1 MPQGTI
7 SRLNQTRGYGF
18 INTPENEDLFF
29 HRSNIKNAQFS
40 LLQVGERVTYTVQF
54 TSRGPRADQVQVQ
67 NQSTKLQVNLAVKDL
82 RVSAAFYTETFDF
95 KERTS
100 NPGYILLQRNAL
112 VLGLKTDELLWY
124 PDPGEQ
130 PVEALAR
137 GVGVEL
143 VLETSDIDQF
153 HARMQQAGATIHEPL
168 KEQPW
173 GARDFRMLDPDGY
186 YWRITSLRDQDPVHP
201 AHPEEE
207 PVEGE
212 PA

>member
-29 HRSNIKNAQFS
+29 HRSNIKDAQFS
-40 LLQVGERVTYTVQF
+40 LLQVGDRVAYSVQF

-67 NQSTKLQVNLAVKDL
+67 NQATKLQVNLAVKDL
-82 RVSAAFYTETFDF
+82 QVSAAFYTKTFDF
-95 KERTS
+95 KERAN
-100 NPGYILLQRNAL
+100 NPGYILLQRNSL

-124 PDPGEQ
+124 PDPGER
-130 PVEALAR
+130 PVESLVR

-143 VLETSDIDQF
+143 VLETPDIDQF
-153 HARMQQAGATIHEPL
+153 HARMRQAGVAIREPL

-173 GARDFRMLDPDGY
+173 GATDFRMLDPDGY
-186 YWRITSLRDQDPVHP
+186 YWRITSPRDQDVVP
-201 AHPEEE
+201 AEEE

>member
-7 SRLNQTRGYGF
+7 TRLNHTRGYGF

-29 HRSNIKNAQFS
+29 HRSNITDGQFS
-40 LLQVGERVTYTVQF
+40 LLQVGDQVAYTVQF

-67 NQSTKLQVNLAVKDL
+67 SQSVRLQVNLAVKDL
-82 RVSAAFYTETFDF
+82 QVSAAFYTETFGF
-95 KERTS
+95 KELS
-100 NPGYILLQRNAL
+100 NDPGYILLQRNEL

-130 PVEALAR
+130 PVESLAR

-143 VLETSDIDQF
+143 VLEISDIGQF
-153 HARMQQAGATIHEPL
+153 HAKMQQAGVAIHEPL
-168 KEQPW
+168 TEQPW
-173 GARDFRMLDPDGY
+173 GATDFRMLDPDGY
-186 YWRITSLRDQDPVHP
+186 YWRITSPRDRDAVQ
-201 AHPEEE
+201 AEEE
-207 PVEGE
+207 STEGE

>member
-29 HRSNIKNAQFS
+29 HRSNIKDAQFS
-40 LLQVGERVTYTVQF
+40 LLQVGDRVTYSVQF
-54 TSRGPRADQVQVQ
+54 TSRGPRADQVQVR
-67 NQSTKLQVNLAVKDL
+67 NQTAKLQVNLAVKDL
-82 RVSAAFYTETFDF
+82 QVSAAFYTETFGF
-95 KERTS
+95 KELATS
-100 NPGYILLQRNAL
+100 PGYILLHRSPL
-112 VLGLKTDELLWY
+112 TLGLKTDELLWH
-124 PDPGEQ
+124 PDSGER
-130 PVEALAR
+130 PVESLVR

-153 HARMQQAGATIHEPL
+153 HTRMQQAGAAIHEPL

-173 GARDFRMLDPDGY
+173 GATDFRMLDPDGY
-186 YWRITSLRDQDPVHP
+186 YWRITSPRDRDVVQ
-201 AHPEEE
+201 AEEE
-207 PVEGE
+207 PAEGA

>member
-7 SRLNQTRGYGF
+7 TRLNHTRGYGF

-29 HRSNIKNAQFS
+29 HRSNITEGQFS
-40 LLQVGERVTYTVQF
+40 LLQVGDRVAYSVQF

-67 NQSTKLQVNLAVKDL
+67 SQSVKLQVNLAVKDL
-82 RVSAAFYTETFDF
+82 QVSAAFYTETFGF
-95 KERTS
+95 KELS
-100 NPGYILLQRNAL
+100 NDPGYILLQRNEL
-112 VLGLKTDELLWY
+112 ILGLKTDELLWY

-130 PVEALAR
+130 PVESLAR

-143 VLETSDIDQF
+143 VLEISDIGQF
-153 HARMQQAGATIHEPL
+153 HGKMQQAGVAIREPL

-173 GARDFRMLDPDGY
+173 GATDFRMLDPDGY
-186 YWRITSLRDQDPVHP
+186 YWRITSPRDRDAVQ
-201 AHPEEE
+201 AEEE
-207 PVEGE
+207 TTEGE

>member
-7 SRLNQTRGYGF
+7 TRLNHTRGYGF

-29 HRSNIKNAQFS
+29 HRSNITDGQFS
-40 LLQVGERVTYTVQF
+40 LLQVGDRVTYSVQF

-67 NQSTKLQVNLAVKDL
+67 SQSVRLQVNLAVKDL
-82 RVSAAFYTETFDF
+82 RVSAAFYTETFGF
-95 KERTS
+95 KELS
-100 NPGYILLQRNAL
+100 NDPGYILLQRNEL

-124 PDPGEQ
+124 PEPGEQ

-143 VLETSDIDQF
+143 VLEISDIGQF
-153 HARMQQAGATIHEPL
+153 HAKMQQAGVSIHEPL

-173 GARDFRMLDPDGY
+173 GATDFRMLDPDGY
-186 YWRITSLRDQDPVHP
+186 YWRITSPRDREAVQT
-201 AHPEEE
+201 EEE
-207 PVEGE
+207 PTEGE

>member
-186 YWRITSLRDQDPVHP
+186 YWRITSPRDQDPVHP

>member
-29 HRSNIKNAQFS
+29 HRSNIKDAQFS

-67 NQSTKLQVNLAVKDL
+67 NQSAKLQVNLAVKDL

-95 KERTS
+95 KERAN

-186 YWRITSLRDQDPVHP
+186 YWRITSPRDQDPVH
-201 AHPEEE
+201 AVHPEEE
-207 PVEGE
+207 PLEGE

>member
-18 INTPENEDLFF
+18 ITTPENEDLFF
-29 HRSNIKNAQFS
+29 HRSNIKDAQFS
-40 LLQVGERVTYTVQF
+40 LLQVGDRVNYTVQF
-54 TSRGPRADQVQVQ
+54 TSRGPRADQVRVE
-67 NQSTKLQVNLAVKDL
+67 NQSARLQVNLAVKDL
-82 RVSAAFYTETFDF
+82 KVSAAFYTETLDF
-95 KERTS
+95 KERS
-100 NPGYILLQRNAL
+100 NDPGYVLLQRNAL

-130 PVEALAR
+130 PVESLVR

-143 VLETSDIDQF
+143 VLETSDIEQF
-153 HARMQQAGATIHEPL
+153 HARMQQAGVAIHEPL

-173 GARDFRMLDPDGY
+173 GATDFRMLDPDGY
-186 YWRITSLRDQDPVHP
+186 YWRISSPRHQEVVH
-201 AHPEEE
+201 AEEE
-207 PVEGE
+207 PMEGE

>member
-29 HRSNIKNAQFS
+29 HRSNIKDAQFS
-40 LLQVGERVTYTVQF
+40 LLQVGDRVTYSVQF
-54 TSRGPRADQVQVQ
+54 TSRGPRADQVQVE
-67 NQSTKLQVNLAVKDL
+67 NQSARLQVNLAVKDL
-82 RVSAAFYTETFDF
+82 QVSAAFYTETLDF
-95 KERTS
+95 KERS
-100 NPGYILLQRNAL
+100 NNPGYVLLQRNAL

-130 PVEALAR
+130 PVESLVR

-143 VLETSDIDQF
+143 VLETSDIEQF
-153 HARMQQAGATIHEPL
+153 HARMQQAGVAIHEPL

-173 GARDFRMLDPDGY
+173 GATDFRMLDPDGY
-186 YWRITSLRDQDPVHP
+186 YWRITSPLDQDVVH
-201 AHPEEE
+201 AEEE

>member
-18 INTPENEDLFF
+18 INTPDNEDLFF
-29 HRSNIKNAQFS
+29 HRSNIKDAQFS
-40 LLQVGERVTYTVQF
+40 LLQVGDRVAYTVQF

-67 NQSTKLQVNLAVKDL
+67 DQSTKLQVNLAVRDL
-82 RVSAAFYTETFDF
+82 QVSAAFYTETLGF
-95 KERTS
+95 KERANS
-100 NPGYILLQRNAL
+100 PGYILLQRNDL

-130 PVEALAR
+130 PVESLVR

-143 VLETSDIDQF
+143 VLEASDIDQF
-153 HARMQQAGATIHEPL
+153 HARMQQAGVAIHEPL
-168 KEQPW
+168 KVQPW
-173 GARDFRMLDPDGY
+173 GATDFRMLDPDGY
-186 YWRITSLRDQDPVHP
+186 YWRITSPREQDSVH
-201 AHPEEE
+201 AEEE
-207 PVEGE
+207 PMEGE

>member
-7 SRLNQTRGYGF
+7 TRLNHTRGYGF

-29 HRSNIKNAQFS
+29 HRSNIMDAQFS
-40 LLQVGERVTYTVQF
+40 LLQVGDQVTYTVQF
-54 TSRGPRADQVQVQ
+54 TSRGPRADQVQVE
-67 NQSTKLQVNLAVKDL
+67 SPSVKLQVNLAVKDL

-95 KERTS
+95 KELS
-100 NPGYILLQRNAL
+100 NNPGYILLKRNDLA
-112 VLGLKTDELLWY
+112 LGLKTDELLWH

-130 PVEALAR
+130 PDAALVR

-143 VLETSDIDQF
+143 VLEISDIGQF
-153 HARMQQAGATIHEPL
+153 HAMMQQAGVTIHEPL

-173 GARDFRMLDPDGY
+173 GATDFRMLDPDGY
-186 YWRITSLRDQDPVHP
+186 YWRITSPRDRDVVH
-201 AHPEEE
+201 AEEE
-207 PVEGE
+207 PTEGE

>member
-29 HRSNIKNAQFS
+29 HRSNIKDAQFS
-40 LLQVGERVTYTVQF
+40 LLQVGDRVNYTVQF
-54 TSRGPRADQVQVQ
+54 TSRGPRADQVRVE
-67 NQSTKLQVNLAVKDL
+67 NQSARLQVNLAVKDL
-82 RVSAAFYTETFDF
+82 KVSAAFYTETFDF
-95 KERTS
+95 KERS
-100 NPGYILLQRNAL
+100 NEPGYILLQRNAL

-130 PVEALAR
+130 PVESLVR

-143 VLETSDIDQF
+143 VLETSDIEQF
-153 HARMQQAGATIHEPL
+153 HARMQQAGVAIHEPL
-168 KEQPW
+168 TEQPW
-173 GARDFRMLDPDGY
+173 GATDFRMLDPDGY
-186 YWRITSLRDQDPVHP
+186 YWRISSPRHQEVVH
-201 AHPEEE
+201 AEEE
-207 PVEGE
+207 PMEGE

>member
-18 INTPENEDLFF
+18 INTPDNEDLFF
-29 HRSNIKNAQFS
+29 HRSNIKDAQFS
-40 LLQVGERVTYTVQF
+40 LLQVGDRVAYTVQF
-54 TSRGPRADQVQVQ
+54 TSRGPRADEVQVH

-82 RVSAAFYTETFDF
+82 QVSAAFYTETLGF
-95 KERTS
+95 KERANS
-100 NPGYILLQRNAL
+100 PGYILLQRNDL

-130 PVEALAR
+130 PVESLVR

-143 VLETSDIDQF
+143 VLEASDIDQF
-153 HARMQQAGATIHEPL
+153 HARMQQAGVVIHEPL

-173 GARDFRMLDPDGY
+173 GATDFRMLDPDGY
-186 YWRITSLRDQDPVHP
+186 YWRITSPREQDSVP
-201 AHPEEE
+201 AEEE
-207 PVEGE
+207 PMEGE

>member
-7 SRLNQTRGYGF
+7 TRLNHTRGYGF

-29 HRSNIKNAQFS
+29 HRSNMTDGQFS
-40 LLQVGERVTYTVQF
+40 LLQVGDRVTYTVQF

-67 NQSTKLQVNLAVKDL
+67 SQSVRLQVNLAVKDL
-82 RVSAAFYTETFDF
+82 QVSAAFYTETFGF
-95 KERTS
+95 KGLS
-100 NPGYILLQRNAL
+100 NDPGYILLQRNEL

-124 PDPGEQ
+124 PEPGEQ

-143 VLETSDIDQF
+143 VLEISDIGQF
-153 HARMQQAGATIHEPL
+153 HAKMQQAGVSIHEPL

-173 GARDFRMLDPDGY
+173 GATDFRMLDPDGY
-186 YWRITSLRDQDPVHP
+186 YWRITSPRDRDAVQT
-201 AHPEEE
+201 EEE
-207 PVEGE
+207 PAEGE

>member
-7 SRLNQTRGYGF
+7 TRLNHTRGYGF

-29 HRSNIKNAQFS
+29 HRSNITDGQFS
-40 LLQVGERVTYTVQF
+40 LLQAGDRVTYTVQF

-67 NQSTKLQVNLAVKDL
+67 RQSMKLQVNLAVKDL
-82 RVSAAFYTETFDF
+82 RVSAAFYTETFGF
-95 KERTS
+95 KELS
-100 NPGYILLQRNAL
+100 NDFGYILLQRNEL

-130 PVEALAR
+130 PVESLTR

-143 VLETSDIDQF
+143 VLETLDIGQF
-153 HARMQQAGATIHEPL
+153 HAEMQRAGVAIHEPL
-168 KEQPW
+168 KDQPW
-173 GARDFRMLDPDGY
+173 GAADFRMLDPDGY
-186 YWRITSLRDQDPVHP
+186 YWRITSPRDRDAVL
-201 AHPEEE
+201 AEEK
-207 PVEGE
+207 PTEGE

>member
-40 LLQVGERVTYTVQF
+40 LLQVGERVTSTVQF

-124 PDPGEQ
+124 PDPGDQ

-186 YWRITSLRDQDPVHP
+186 YWRITSPRDQDPVHP

>member
-7 SRLNQTRGYGF
+7 TRLNHTRGYGF

-29 HRSNIKNAQFS
+29 HRSNITDGQFS
-40 LLQVGERVTYTVQF
+40 LLQVGDQVTYTVQF

-67 NQSTKLQVNLAVKDL
+67 SQSVRLQVNLAVRDL
-82 RVSAAFYTETFDF
+82 QVSAAFYTETFGF
-95 KERTS
+95 KELS
-100 NPGYILLQRNAL
+100 NDPGYILLQRNEL

-130 PVEALAR
+130 PVESLTR

-143 VLETSDIDQF
+143 VLEISDIGQF
-153 HARMQQAGATIHEPL
+153 HAKMQQAGVAIREPL
-168 KEQPW
+168 TEQPW
-173 GARDFRMLDPDGY
+173 GATDFRMLDPDGY
-186 YWRITSLRDQDPVHP
+186 YWRITSPRDRDAVQ
-201 AHPEEE
+201 AEEE
-207 PVEGE
+207 STEGE

>member
-7 SRLNQTRGYGF
+7 TRLNHTRGYGF

-29 HRSNIKNAQFS
+29 HRSNITDGQFS
-40 LLQVGERVTYTVQF
+40 LLQVGDQVTYTVQF

-67 NQSTKLQVNLAVKDL
+67 SQSVRLQVNLAVRDL
-82 RVSAAFYTETFDF
+82 QVSAAFYTETFGF
-95 KERTS
+95 KELS
-100 NPGYILLQRNAL
+100 NDPGYILLQRNEL

-130 PVEALAR
+130 PVESLTR

-143 VLETSDIDQF
+143 VLEISDIGQF
-153 HARMQQAGATIHEPL
+153 HAKMQQAGMAIREPL
-168 KEQPW
+168 TEQPW
-173 GARDFRMLDPDGY
+173 GATDFRMLDPDGY
-186 YWRITSLRDQDPVHP
+186 YWRITSPRDRDAVQ
-201 AHPEEE
+201 AEEE
-207 PVEGE
+207 STEGE

>member
-7 SRLNQTRGYGF
+7 TRLNQTRGYGF

-29 HRSNIKNAQFS
+29 HRSNIKDGPFS
-40 LLQVGERVTYTVQF
+40 MLQVGDLVNYTVQF
-54 TSRGPRADQVQVQ
+54 TSRGPRADQVQVE
-67 NQSTKLQVNLAVKDL
+67 SHSVKLQVNLAVKDL

-95 KERTS
+95 KEVS
-100 NPGYILLQRNAL
+100 NNPGYILLQRNAL
-112 VLGLKTDELLWY
+112 VLGLKTDELLWH

-130 PVEALAR
+130 PVESLDR

-143 VLETSDIDQF
+143 VLEISDIGQF
-153 HARMQQAGATIHEPL
+153 HEKMQQAGVAIHEPL

-173 GARDFRMLDPDGY
+173 GATDFRMLDPDGY
-186 YWRITSLRDQDPVHP
+186 YWRITSPRDGAVIQ
-201 AHPEEE
+201 AEEE
-207 PVEGE
+207 PTEGE

>member
-7 SRLNQTRGYGF
+7 TRLNHTRGYGF

-29 HRSNIKNAQFS
+29 HRSNITDGQFS
-40 LLQVGERVTYTVQF
+40 LLQVGDQVTYTVQF

-67 NQSTKLQVNLAVKDL
+67 SQSVRLQVNLAVKDL
-82 RVSAAFYTETFDF
+82 QVSAAFYTETFGF
-95 KERTS
+95 KELS
-100 NPGYILLQRNAL
+100 NDPGYILLQRNEL

-130 PVEALAR
+130 PVESLTR

-143 VLETSDIDQF
+143 VLEISDIGQF
-153 HARMQQAGATIHEPL
+153 HAKMQQAGVAIREPL
-168 KEQPW
+168 TEQPW
-173 GARDFRMLDPDGY
+173 GATDFRMLDPDGY
-186 YWRITSLRDQDPVHP
+186 YWRITSPRDRDAVQ
-201 AHPEEE
+201 AEEE
-207 PVEGE
+207 STEGE

>member
-1 MPQGTI
+1 MPQGTVT
-7 SRLNQTRGYGF
+7 RLNHTRGYGF

-29 HRSNIKNAQFS
+29 HRSNITDGQFS
-40 LLQVGERVTYTVQF
+40 LLQVGDRVTYTVQF

-67 NQSTKLQVNLAVKDL
+67 SQSVRLQVNLAVKDL
-82 RVSAAFYTETFDF
+82 QVSAAFYTETFGF
-95 KERTS
+95 KELS
-100 NPGYILLQRNAL
+100 NDPGYILLQRNEL

-130 PVEALAR
+130 PVESLTR

-143 VLETSDIDQF
+143 VLEISDIGPF
-153 HARMQQAGATIHEPL
+153 HAKMQQAGVAIHEPL

-173 GARDFRMLDPDGY
+173 GATDFRMLDPDGY
-186 YWRITSLRDQDPVHP
+186 YWRITSPRDHDAVQ
-201 AHPEEE
+201 AEEE
-207 PVEGE
+207 STEGE

>member
-29 HRSNIKNAQFS
+29 HRSNIKDAQFS

-67 NQSTKLQVNLAVKDL
+67 NQSTRLQVNLAVKDL
-82 RVSAAFYTETFDF
+82 QVSAAFYTETFDF
-95 KERTS
+95 KERAN

-130 PVEALAR
+130 PVEALVR

-153 HARMQQAGATIHEPL
+153 HARMQQAGAAIHEPL

-186 YWRITSLRDQDPVHP
+186 YWRITSPRDQDPVQV
-201 AHPEEE
+201 EEE

>member
-1 MPQGTI
+1 MPQGTVT
-7 SRLNQTRGYGF
+7 RLNHTRGYGF

-29 HRSNIKNAQFS
+29 HRSNITDGQFS
-40 LLQVGERVTYTVQF
+40 LLQVGDRVTYTVQF

-67 NQSTKLQVNLAVKDL
+67 SQSVRLQVNLAVKDL
-82 RVSAAFYTETFDF
+82 QVSAAFYTETFGF
-95 KERTS
+95 KELS
-100 NPGYILLQRNAL
+100 NDPGYILLQRNEL

-130 PVEALAR
+130 PVESLTR

-143 VLETSDIDQF
+143 VLEITDVSPF
-153 HARMQQAGATIHEPL
+153 HAKMQQAGVAIHEPL

-173 GARDFRMLDPDGY
+173 GATDFRMLDPDGY
-186 YWRITSLRDQDPVHP
+186 YWRITSPRDRDAVQ
-201 AHPEEE
+201 AEEE
-207 PVEGE
+207 STEGE

>member
-18 INTPENEDLFF
+18 INTPDNEDLFF
-29 HRSNIKNAQFS
+29 HRSNIKDAQFS
-40 LLQVGERVTYTVQF
+40 LLQVGDRVAYTVQF
-54 TSRGPRADQVQVQ
+54 TSRGPRADEVQVY

-82 RVSAAFYTETFDF
+82 QISAAFYTETLGF
-95 KERTS
+95 KERANS
-100 NPGYILLQRNAL
+100 PGYILLQRNDL

-130 PVEALAR
+130 PVESLVR

-143 VLETSDIDQF
+143 VLEASDIDQF
-153 HARMQQAGATIHEPL
+153 HARMQQAGVVIHEPL

-173 GARDFRMLDPDGY
+173 GATDFRMLDPDGY
-186 YWRITSLRDQDPVHP
+186 YWRITSPRDRDAVQ
-201 AHPEEE
+201 AEEE
-207 PVEGE
+207 STEGE